1 MLNLQDA
8 GGEALTVQN
17 AIRVSAWRSLG
28 HRIGCLTLVCFGAG
42 RRAGSC
48 AQAAL
53 MHQPFLADRCGAG
66 KATLA
71 KINVLGRAFGEGWA
85 NRPSP
90 LYPQGGG
97 GANPKGTV
105 YPQGIPTLS
114 PLCSGEGGARS
125 NREQLENGALSA
137 DLTLDRSHQGP
148 TRLRSFIKE
157 SARWRRASIFGTL
170 LVLV

>member
-1 MLNLQDA
+1 MFPFWLKPWPLLLNLQDA

-42 RRAGSC
+42 RRAGAC

-53 MHQPFLADRCGAG
+53 MHQPFPADRCGAG

-97 GANPKGTV
+97 GRIPGPQFIPRAPPL
-105 YPQGIPTLS
+105 YPYFVRAR
-114 PLCSGEGGARS
+114 GGR
-125 NREQLENGALSA
+125 GAIVDNSKMEL
-137 DLTLDRSHQGP
+137 
-148 TRLRSFIKE
+148 
-157 SARWRRASIFGTL
+157 
-170 LVLV
+170 